1 MGSSGAGKSTL
12 LNVLANRMKIEGNF
26 EYWGE
31 IKLNGE
37 DFTWNRFRNVT
48 GFVMQRDL
56 FEENL
61 KVKEILKFVVD
72 LLGKGKTKED
82 KVIIL

>member
-12 LNVLANRMKIEGNF
+12 LNVLANRMKIESNF
-26 EYWGE
+26 EYSGE

-61 KVKEILKFVVD
+61 KVKEILQFVVD
-72 LLGKGKTKED
+72 LLGKGKTNED
-82 KVIIL
+82 KVLIL